1 MSLARH
7 RAALSRLPFLSFI
20 SAVLVFSGTMLS
32 PVAVAETAVI
42 EEIVVTA
49 RKRSESIQD
58 VPVAVS
64 AIDKELKQAN
74 VRRLEDIQNFS
85 PNLIIGRTPG
95 IASGAAI
102 SIRGVSSS
110 ESDKSFDPAIG
121 VMMDGMFLGTSSGV
135 LLQNFDIER
144 IEVLRGPQGTLFGK
158 NTTGGI
164 INVIRGTV
172 TKEWGADIS
181 ATAGENG
188 RQDVKAVVNMPLGET
203 AGLKVFAANIESDG
217 YIYNRT
223 LRRDVGGDDIQTYGF
238 AALWE
243 PTEDLDIKIH
253 YEKFL
258 DDSEQGAYHNR
269 NAPAE
274 LTCVLELTGL
284 SAGANGCLATTL
296 DDEDHNSANGTND
309 SDNEYDTFIAT
320 INYDFGPFLL
330 TYIGT
335 SRDMD
340 EENNQHFDGAEA
352 DLLNMRFFNDW
363 DQSSHELRVTSQF
376 ADNFEFVA
384 GLYYWDVDYEQ
395 RWDVGHLHYQLSRL
409 GVIPIPLSPTT
420 LSSNGQEQSTES
432 TAVFFS
438 ADWHLS
444 EAWTLNAG
452 ARWTKEEKDFLG
464 GNGGVF
470 YDPAA
475 GDPIPGLL
483 TPVPFSDEWT
493 EVTPKIGLR
502 YQPSDELMVYGSYS
516 EGFKSGGFFGRQAN
530 FNIDPTYDP
539 EYVDNFELGFKS
551 TLLGGRMILN
561 GALFLSDYED
571 KQESILVPI
580 NLANVATVVRN
591 AAVLELFGAEL
602 EMMFQINE
610 NWFVR
615 ASYGYIDAEYD
626 EYFADINGD
635 GIATDNSGL
644 TSRRTPENTFGLTTN
659 YTVPLGAGEFS
670 AQLSY
675 RWIDEQETVA
685 DNSRNGLDSI
695 EDLSAT
701 VSYIWGDNGR
711 YRATLFG
718 RNMTDERQAAGP
730 FIGGLTNAWAWNEPA
745 NYGFEISV
753 SLGQ

>member
-1 MSLARH
+1 MSLARF
-7 RAALSRLPFLSFI
+7 RAAVPRASIFSLLGSGLVV
-20 SAVLVFSGTMLS
+20 SASLVS
-32 PVAVAETAVI
+32 PDVVAEPAVI

-49 RKRSESIQD
+49 RKRAESIQD

-64 AIDKELKQAN
+64 SIDKELKQAN

-164 INVIRGTV
+164 INVIRGVV

-181 ATAGENG
+181 ATAGDFG
-188 RQDVKAVVNMPLGET
+188 RQDFKAVVNMPLGDN
-203 AGLKVFAANIESDG
+203 AGLKLFGASIESDG
-217 YIYNRT
+217 YIKNRT
-223 LRRDVGGDDIQTYGF
+223 LGRDVGGDDIQTYGF

-243 PTEDLDIKIH
+243 PTENLDIKIH

-269 NAPAE
+269 NTPAE
-274 LTCVLELTGL
+274 LTCTLELIGL
-284 SAGANGCLATTL
+284 SAGANGCVGTTL

-320 INYDFGPFLL
+320 LNYDLGDFLL

-352 DLLNMRFFNDW
+352 DLLDMRFFNDW
-363 DQSSHELRVTSQF
+363 HQQSHELRVTSQF
-376 ADNFEFVA
+376 SDEFEFVA

-409 GVIPIPLSPTT
+409 GVVPIPLTPTT
-420 LSSNGQEQSTES
+420 LSSNGQEQSTKS
-432 TAVFFS
+432 SAAFIS
-438 ADWHLS
+438 ADWHFAES
-444 EAWTLNAG
+444 WTLNAG
-452 ARWTKEEKDFLG
+452 MRWTKEEKDFIG

-470 YDPAA
+470 YDPAV
-475 GDPIPGLL
+475 GDAIPALL
-483 TPVPFSDEWT
+483 TPAEFNDEWT
-493 EVTPKIGLR
+493 EVTPKLGLR
-502 YQPSDELMVYGSYS
+502 YQPNDNLMVYGSYS

-539 EYVDNFELGFKS
+539 EYVDNYEVGFKS
-551 TLLGGRMILN
+551 TLMEGRMILN
-561 GALFLSDYED
+561 GAVFLSDYED
-571 KQESILVPI
+571 KQESILVPV

-610 NWFVR
+610 AWFVR

-626 EYFADINGD
+626 EYNADLNGD
-635 GIATDNSGL
+635 GIITDNSGL

-659 YTVPLGAGEFS
+659 
-670 AQLSY
+670 
-675 RWIDEQETVA
+675 
-685 DNSRNGLDSI
+685 
-695 EDLSAT
+695 
-701 VSYIWGDNGR
+701 
-711 YRATLFG
+711 
-718 RNMTDERQAAGP
+718 
-730 FIGGLTNAWAWNEPA
+730 
-745 NYGFEISV
+745 
-753 SLGQ
+753 